1 MTDIYNPAM
10 APPRLGIVGTGF
22 MSISHARMLKRATTP
37 FVRAK
42 AFDINPRRCE
52 AFSQRGGWTAAA
64 SLDDVLDSCDA
75 VLVSTWTS
83 EHRAVVVEAAKRG
96 LHVFCEKP
104 LATTFDDAKAM
115 VDAVRAAGV
124 VHQCGLVLRWSPAYV
139 VARAL
144 AHEAEAGEVMAVVLR
159 DDQYLP
165 VQGRYASTWRGD
177 ISKSGGGVLIEH
189 SVHDMD
195 LLEWILGPI
204 ANVRAHISY
213 RDGLIGIDDV
223 AAATLVGRNGGVATL
238 TTVWHDNTARESNRY
253 LEIICQR
260 RVVTVAHD
268 DWFGP
273 VTWQDP
279 DGAVHEVTHDEVV
292 VRATELLGAPP
303 NPDDGFLRAITSG
316 TDAMPD
322 LTLALRAQR
331 LVEAGYLSHNRGG
344 VVVDV

>member
-1 MTDIYNPAM
+1 M

-22 MSISHARMLKRATTP
+22 ISVSHARMLKRAATP

-42 AFDINPRRCE
+42 AFDINTRRCQGF
-52 AFSQRGGWTAAA
+52 AQRGGWTAAT
-64 SLDDVLDSCDA
+64 SLDEVLDSCDA

-83 EHRAVVVEAAKRG
+83 EHRSIVEAAAARG

-104 LATTFDDAKAM
+104 LATSVDDARAM
-115 VDAVRAAGV
+115 VQAVRQAGV

-144 AHEAEAGEVMAVVLR
+144 AHEPDAGDVMAVVLR

-177 ISKSGGGVLIEH
+177 VSKSGGGVLIEH

-195 LLEWILGPI
+195 LLEWILGPV

-223 AAATLVGRNGGVATL
+223 AAATLVGRNGGVASL
-238 TTVWHDNTARESNRY
+238 TTVWHDNTARESNRH

-260 RVVTVAHD
+260 RIITVAHD

-279 DGAVHEVTHDEVV
+279 DGVLHEYTPDQAVS
-292 VRATELLGAPP
+292 RATELLGAAP
-303 NPDDGFLRAITSG
+303 NPDDGFLRAITTG

-344 VVVDV
+344 AVVDV

>member
-1 MTDIYNPAM
+1 M

-22 MSISHARMLKRATTP
+22 ISVSHARMLKRATTP

-42 AFDINPRRCE
+42 AFDTNARRAE
-52 AFSQRGGWTAAA
+52 GFAKRGGWTAAS
-64 SLDDVLDSCDA
+64 SLDEVLDSCDA
-75 VLVSTWTS
+75 VLVLTWTS
-83 EHRAVVVEAAKRG
+83 EHRAIVEQAAARG

-104 LATTFDDAKAM
+104 LATSFADALAM
-115 VDAVRAAGV
+115 VEAVRDAGV
-124 VHQCGLVLRWSPAYV
+124 VHQCGLVLRWSPACV

-144 AHEAEAGEVMAVVLR
+144 AYEAEAGDVMAVMLR
-159 DDQYLP
+159 DDQFLP
-165 VQGRYASTWRGD
+165 VQGHYASTWRGD
-177 ISKSGGGVLIEH
+177 LSKSGGGVLIEH

-238 TTVWHDNTARESNRY
+238 TSVWHDNVARESNRY

-260 RVVTVAHD
+260 RMITVSGD

-279 DGAVHEVTHDEVV
+279 DGVVHHIGPDEAVE
-292 VRATELLGAPP
+292 RATNLLGATP

>member
-22 MSISHARMLKRATTP
+22 ISISHARMLKRATTP

-42 AFDINPRRCE
+42 AFDVNPRRCE

-64 SLDDVLDSCDA
+64 SLDEVLDSCDA

-104 LATTFDDAKAM
+104 LATTFDDAKVM

-260 RVVTVAHD
+260 RVVVAHD

-279 DGAVHEVTHDEVV
+279 DGVVHEVTHDEVV

-331 LVEAGYLSHNRGG
+331 LVEAGYMSHNRGG